1 MKAYLRGLCSGLLA
15 LFACVQPVTSQVLP
29 NHTDPSAREELPD
42 LSRVPAIRF
51 LTSTGFPPFTYRDA
65 RGQLVGYNIDLA
77 RSICAAIQAQCTIQ
91 TWPWDQVTNA
101 LADNQGDA
109 LIAGLAI
116 DAETAQRFDF
126 SNIYLMLPARF
137 VSESGSAF
145 TPETRRTVS
154 VRGGSAHESYLR
166 RFFSNLSLRLYP
178 DEIDALNAVRA
189 GDVDA
194 YFGDAMRASY
204 WLNENP
210 GCCVFATE
218 AYFDPD
224 MFGQGLAVALP
235 ANLDNVR
242 QAINWALS
250 RLQRDGTME
259 ELYLKWFPVGFY

>member
-1 MKAYLRGLCSGLLA
+1 MRILAVGLLA
-15 LFACVQPVTSQVLP
+15 LVALAQAATAQVLP
-29 NHTDPSAREELPD
+29 SHTDPSAREELPD

-65 RGQLVGYNIDLA
+65 RGELVGYNIDLA
-77 RSICAAIQAQCTIQ
+77 RAICAAIQAQCTIQ

-137 VSESGSAF
+137 VSQRGSAF
-145 TPETRRTVS
+145 TAVSGGTVA
-154 VRGGSAHESYLR
+154 VRAGSAHESYLR
-166 RFFSNLSLRLYP
+166 RFFPDLSLRLYP
-178 DEIDALNAVRA
+178 DEIGALTAIAA
-189 GDVDA
+189 GDVEA
-194 YFGDAMRASY
+194 FFGDAMRASF
-204 WLNENP
+204 WLNDNP
-210 GCCVFATE
+210 GCCGFASG
-218 AYFDPD
+218 AYFDTD
-224 MFGQGLAVALP
+224 FFGQGLAVALP
-235 ANLDNVR
+235 AGLDNVR